1 MNKKIKRAFYPGCLL
16 YFLAKGKKINKKT
29 FEYREKKIRAL
40 SIRESSINL
49 GTPKEPI
56 KCSCCCCREPDFN
69 RISHIKDN
77 LKCSDSGHDEY
88 CSFEECCEKKENCNE
103 ICVDSIDMKCKSISC
118 L

>member
-77 LKCSDSGHDEY
+77 LKCSDSGYDEY
-88 CSFEECCEKKENCNE
+88 CYLRNVVKKKK
-103 ICVDSIDMKCKSISC
+103 IAMKFALIQ
-118 L
+118 